1 VYVVLLRRTWDI
13 FISIFYWDTV
23 FALKICILLLAVVP
37 LAAAPT
43 YSLVNLGGMG
53 GSSSDAF
60 ALNAFG
66 AVAGTA
72 FDRNETSHGFAYQ
85 NSMQQFEA
93 DSDARGINAEGSVVG
108 TSQGLATVWKNGTAE
123 RLGTLGGDDSNGIA
137 INDFGYVTGASLRA
151 DGKRHA
157 FLAANGQLIDLGA
170 LGGSWS
176 AGYAINN
183 AGQIAGA
190 SNTSSGAYHA
200 FLWDQATGMRD
211 LGTLGGRESRAF
223 ALNSSGAVAGAAT
236 LPSGQY
242 RAALWSTDGS
252 ITNLGTLGGLC
263 SYAYGVNDD
272 GFAVGYSY
280 DGQGRSRAFVWA
292 DGMLFDLNDLAQNA
306 PGWSLTAAYGINAAG
321 QIVGTGT
328 FNGSNSAF
336 LLDPLLLEVP
346 RQSRNL
352 AVLSDVPEPSTSLL
366 LAGGA
371 LALLCWRKSKLSD
384 KH

>member
-13 FISIFYWDTV
+13 FIFIFYWDTV

-72 FDRNETSHGFAYQ
+72 FDRNEVSHGFAYQ
-85 NSMQQFEA
+85 NSMQQLES
-93 DSDARGINAEGSVVG
+93 DSDARGINAEGAVVG
-108 TSQGLATVWKNGTAE
+108 TSQGLATVWTNGTAE

-151 DGKRHA
+151 DGERHA
-157 FLAANGQLIDLGA
+157 FLAANGQLIDLGT

-183 AGQIAGA
+183 AGRIAGA
-190 SNTSSGAYHA
+190 SSTAAGAYHA
-200 FLWDQATGMRD
+200 FTWDEATGMRD
-211 LGTLGGRESRAF
+211 LGTLGGRESRGF
-223 ALNSSGAVAGAAT
+223 ALNSAGAVAGAAT
-236 LPSGQY
+236 LRSGQY
-242 RAALWSTDGS
+242 RAALWATDGS
-252 ITNLGTLGGLC
+252 VTNLGTLGGLC
-263 SYAYGVNDD
+263 SYAYGLNDA
-272 GFAVGYSY
+272 GYVVGYSY

-292 DGMLFDLNDLAQNA
+292 DGMLFDLNDLVQNA

-321 QIVGTGT
+321 QIVGSGT

-336 LLDPLLLEVP
+336 LLDPTLLEIP

-352 AVLSDVPEPSTSLL
+352 AVLSDVPEPSTGLL

-371 LALLCWRKSKLSD
+371 LALLFRGKLKLTN